1 MATDV
6 KEEQLLLA
14 EIQVLLAEL
23 RTHLSLVRTGAGIVM
38 SASSLAFL
46 FLANNALL
54 PDVFKE
60 FGLVM
65 FGVLGLSIIG
75 GIYLF
80 VRSERKILAITGLIK
95 DAEKKNK
102 RIDKLMV

>member
-1 MATDV
+1 MALDV

-23 RTHLSLVRTGAGIVM
+23 RTHLSLVRTGAGIVV
-38 SASSLAFL
+38 SAATLGFLLLSNGVYLPFVTKTHSFVIYSILAFSI
-46 FLANNALL
+46 FGG
-54 PDVFKE
+54 VF
-60 FGLVM
+60 
-65 FGVLGLSIIG
+65 
-75 GIYLF
+75 LF

-95 DAEKKNK
+95 IAEKKNK

>member
-1 MATDV
+1 MVKDV
-6 KEEQLLLA
+6 KEEQLLLS

-23 RTHLSLVRTGAGIVM
+23 RTHLSLVRTGAGIVV

-46 FLANNALL
+46 FLANSALL
-54 PDVFKE
+54 PTVFTDY
-60 FGLVM
+60 GMVM
-65 FGVLGLSIIG
+65 FGILFLSIIG
-75 GIYLF
+75 GVYLF